1 MQIKDYADTFIEY
14 CEITRKLSLSTLRN
28 YRHYLR
34 RFISFVGD
42 KKTSEITF
50 QEVQNYRTSL
60 YDSGYS
66 VQTLSFHIIVLRE
79 FFKYLRKN
87 DIEILAPE
95 KIEVPKVP
103 KRMIKVAEN
112 SEINQIL
119 ESIDR
124 SSLIGLRNYAMLV
137 MLFTTGLRVSEL
149 IGLNRSQIHFEHGEF
164 TVRGKGDKPRIVF
177 LSVGAKNA
185 LTTYLKARKDSLD
198 PLFINFGTGFRK
210 SMNPEKRRITRVSVE
225 HIVRTCA
232 KNAQVER
239 RITPHTLR
247 HCFATGL
254 LRNGADIR
262 SVQELLG
269 HSSITTTQLYTHI
282 TNESLK
288 DTFLKC
294 QQDI

>member
-1 MQIKDYADTFIEY
+1 MQTRDYADTFIEY

-28 YRHYLR
+28 YRHYLK
-34 RFISFVGD
+34 RFISFVGN
-42 KKTSEITF
+42 KKPNEITF
-50 QEVQNYRTSL
+50 QEVQNYRASL
-60 YDSGYS
+60 YESGYS

-79 FFKYLRKN
+79 FCKYLRKN
-87 DIEILAPE
+87 DVEIIAPE
-95 KIEVPKVP
+95 KIEVPRVP
-103 KRMIKVAEN
+103 KRMIKIAEN
-112 SEINQIL
+112 SEINKML
-119 ESIDR
+119 ECIDR

-149 IGLNRSQIHFEHGEF
+149 IGLNRNQINFEHGEF
-164 TVRGKGDKPRIVF
+164 TVMGKGDKPRIVF
-177 LSVGAKNA
+177 LSVGAKNS
-185 LTTYLKARKDSLD
+185 LIKYLKARKDNLD
-198 PLFINFGTGFRK
+198 PLFINFGTGFKK

-232 KNAQVER
+232 QKAQVER

-288 DTFLKC
+288 ETFLKC
-294 QQDI
+294 QSDI